1 MKSKDDNDDDKAAEK
16 EPFSK
21 LGLASGP
28 CLIFGF
34 SNLFHFF
41 FTSTFLSLALYIY
54 ILHHQKKIKDI
65 YFLYISLLNTIMFC

>member
-21 LGLASGP
+21 LGLDSGP

-34 SNLFHFF
+34 S
-41 FTSTFLSLALYIY
+41 YP
-54 ILHHQKKIKDI
+54 
-65 YFLYISLLNTIMFC
+65 